1 MERLIDMAAR
11 KIGLDPA
18 EMRRR
23 NLVRSEEFPLPDCIG
38 HYLGQVRLSGM
49 S

>member
-23 NLVRSEEFPLPDCIG
+23 NLVRSEEFPTDCIG